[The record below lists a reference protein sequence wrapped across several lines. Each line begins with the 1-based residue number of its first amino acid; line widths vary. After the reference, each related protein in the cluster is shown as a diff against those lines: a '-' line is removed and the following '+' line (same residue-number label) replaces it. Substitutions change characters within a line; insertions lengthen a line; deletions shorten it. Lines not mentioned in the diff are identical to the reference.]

1 LQLSSH
7 PVLAENST
15 GSFEILS
22 GIGAEGPERIDQRH
36 QVGGRQFGLD
46 VVDSVEDEP
55 VARRKDTL
63 QARASPSS
71 MA

>member
-1 LQLSSH
+1 M
-7 PVLAENST
+7 

-22 GIGAEGPERIDQRH
+22 GIGAEVPERIDQRH
-36 QVGGRQFGLD
+36 QVGGWHVGLD
-46 VVDSVEDEP
+46 VVDGVEDKP
-55 VARRKDTL
+55 AARCKDTL